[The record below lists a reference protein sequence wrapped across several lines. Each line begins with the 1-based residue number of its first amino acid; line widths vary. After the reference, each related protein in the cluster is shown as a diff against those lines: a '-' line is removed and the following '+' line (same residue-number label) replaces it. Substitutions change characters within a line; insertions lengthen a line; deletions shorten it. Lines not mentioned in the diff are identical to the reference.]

1 MDEVPWFGL
10 IMLDMKES
18 GNITMLVERESSSI
32 LMAISMMV
40 NGSTT
45 RPMASGFTLMLRE
58 LATKGTGKRIS
69 NTVMESRHGQKA
81 QNMKVIMQ

>member
-1 MDEVPWFGL
+1 MDEVQWSGL

-18 GNITMLVERESSSI
+18 GNITMLVERESFSI

-45 RPMASGFTLMLRE
+45 RPMALGFTLMLRE
-58 LATKGTGKRIS
+58 LATRVIGKKIS
-69 NTVMESRHGQKA
+69 STAMESRRGQKA

>member
-1 MDEVPWFGL
+1 MDEVQWSGL

-18 GNITMLVERESSSI
+18 GNITMLVERESFSI

-40 NGSTT
+40 SGSTT
-45 RPMASGFTLMLRE
+45 RPMASEFTLMLRE
-58 LATKGTGKRIS
+58 LATRAIGKRINS
-69 NTVMESRHGQKA
+69 TAMESRHGQKA

>member
-18 GNITMLVERESSSI
+18 GNIIMLVERESFSI
-32 LMAISMMV
+32 PMVISMMV

-45 RPMASGFTLMLRE
+45 RPMVLEFTLTLRE
-58 LATKGTGKRIS
+58 PDTKGTGKRINS
-69 NTVMESRHGQKA
+69 TAMESRHGQKA

>member
-18 GNITMLVERESSSI
+18 GNITMLVVRESSSI

-45 RPMASGFTLMLRE
+45 RPMALGFTLMLRE
-58 LATKGTGKRIS
+58 LAMKEIGKRINS
-69 NTVMESRHGQKA
+69 TAMESRHGQKA

>member
-10 IMLDMKES
+10 IMRDMKES
-18 GNITMLVERESSSI
+18 GNIIMLVEKESFSI

-45 RPMASGFTLMLRE
+45 RQMASEFTLTLKE
-58 LATKGTGKRIS
+58 LAMRGTGKRIS
-69 NTVMESRHGQKA
+69 STVMELRHGQKA
-81 QNMKVIMQ
+81 LNMKVIMP

>member
-1 MDEVPWFGL
+1 MAEVPWYGL

-18 GNITMLVERESSSI
+18 GNIIMLVERESSSI

-45 RPMASGFTLMLRE
+45 RPMASEFTLMLRE
-58 LATKGTGKRIS
+58 LDTKGTGKRINS
-69 NTVMESRHGQKA
+69 TAMESRHGQRA